1 MKRFFNSPEPLAF
14 FGFLLTFLLTV
25 AWRVPLQGTPHF
37 FGVAEAATPPPVPV
51 PVPEPVQAPLP
62 IPQRL
67 PMTMTLPI
75 QAIAAA
81 APTMLPAFA
90 QAAPVTETADV
101 SSLPNAASNSA
112 KKKGRHAH
120 KKIATATPTSD
131 DSLAGLMSAAAEG
144 KPSKKRARHE

>member
-1 MKRFFNSPEPLAF
+1 MKRFFNSPQPLAF

-101 SSLPNAASNSA
+101 SSLPNAA
-112 KKKGRHAH
+112 KQKGRHAH

-131 DSLAGLMSAAAEG
+131 DNLAGLMSAAAEG